1 MAITYTWTVGALDT
15 YPTASDSQDPA
26 NTENDVIY
34 NVHWT
39 LSASTGSHAAH
50 QIGTQTVSTE
60 NLSSFTSFD
69 SLDNATVVA
78 WVTSSMEAA
87 MTGSVQERKNSVSAS
102 LAELITPLSVV
113 KYLDISAAEGE

>member
-15 YPTASDSQDPA
+15 YPTASDSQDPV

-39 LSASTGSHAAH
+39 LSASTGSHSTSV
-50 QIGTQTVSTE
+50 IGTQTVSTE
-60 NLSSFTSFD
+60 DLSTFTAFD
-69 SLDNATVVA
+69 SLDQATVTA

-87 MTGSVQERKNSVSAS
+87 MSGSVQERKNSVSAS
-102 LAELITPLSVV
+102 LADLVTPTSVV
-113 KYLDISAAEGE
+113 KYLVEVAE